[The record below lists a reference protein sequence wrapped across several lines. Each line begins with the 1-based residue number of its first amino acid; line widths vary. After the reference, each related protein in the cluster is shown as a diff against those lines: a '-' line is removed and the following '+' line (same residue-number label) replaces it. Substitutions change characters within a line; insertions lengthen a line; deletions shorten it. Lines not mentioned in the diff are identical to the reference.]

1 MTGFVLGDGLFLVD
15 IMVRHCTGKV
25 DNGMHPAGESSN
37 SFDGKANT
45 LRILA
50 SGRRGAMVE

>member
-1 MTGFVLGDGLFLVD
+1 MLGDGLFLVD

-25 DNGMHPAGESSN
+25 DNGIHPAGESSN
-37 SFDGKANT
+37 SFYGKANT

-50 SGRRGAMVE
+50 NGRRGVMVE